1 MKNSTILHI
10 PHASTGIP
18 AEYLP
23 SFVQEKLLHEFAVM
37 TDWFCDELFE
47 CEREKIVF
55 PVSRL
60 LCDVERFR
68 CDEDEIMAKI
78 GMGAVYEKC
87 SDLMPLRHVDASE
100 KERIL
105 CRYYDIH
112 HRELTD
118 SVETKLSKFGQ
129 CLIVDCHSFYP
140 TALPYELDQ
149 SADRPDFC
157 IGTSEFHTP
166 KKCVATAIRFLT
178 EKGFSVKINSPFS
191 GTIVPLRYYR
201 TEPKVFSIMIEV
213 NRKLYLRKPGIKNER
228 FSFINSILKE
238 CIEQMEDC
246 FSEKNAL

>member
-10 PHASTGIP
+10 PHASTDIP

-23 SFVQEKLLHEFAVM
+23 AFAEEKLPREFAVM

-68 CDEDEIMAKI
+68 KDEDEIMAEI
-78 GMGAVYEKC
+78 GMSTVYESC
-87 SDLMPLRHVDASE
+87 SDLTPLRHVDASE

-105 CRYYDIH
+105 CRYYDTH
-112 HRELTD
+112 HRNLTNA
-118 SVETKLSKFGQ
+118 VEAKLSEFGR
-129 CLIVDCHSFYP
+129 CFIVDCHSFYP

-157 IGTSEFHTP
+157 IGTSDFHTP
-166 KKCVATAIRFLT
+166 EKCVDTAVRFLT
-178 EKGFSVKINSPFS
+178 GKGFSVRINSPFS
-191 GTIVPLRYYR
+191 GAIVPLQYYQ
-201 TEPKVFSIMIEV
+201 TEPKVFSVMIEV
-213 NRKLYLRKPGIKNER
+213 NRKLYMREPGIKNER
-228 FSFINSILKE
+228 FSFINSVLKE
-238 CIEQMEDC
+238 CIEAMEDC
-246 FSEKNAL
+246 ISGENGI

>member
-1 MKNSTILHI
+1 MENSTILHI

-18 AEYLP
+18 AEDLP

-87 SDLMPLRHVDASE
+87 SDLMPLRYVDASE

-105 CRYYDIH
+105 CRYYDVH

-191 GTIVPLRYYR
+191 GAIVPLRYYR
-201 TEPKVFSIMIEV
+201 TEPKVFSVMIEV
-213 NRKLYLRKPGIKNER
+213 NRKLYLREPGIKNER